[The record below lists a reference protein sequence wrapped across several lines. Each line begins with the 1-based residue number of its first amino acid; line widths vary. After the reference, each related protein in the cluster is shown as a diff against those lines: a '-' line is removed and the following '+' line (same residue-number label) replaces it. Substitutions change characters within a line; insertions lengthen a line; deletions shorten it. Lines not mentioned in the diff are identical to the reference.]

1 MKGSF
6 TDRKA
11 HTDVAK
17 YRLYQNVING
27 AGEMGCMCL
36 LDFRSMDSYLKTLH
50 QGTFHPQSGIKHCFH
65 DHCEE
70 RFFIFEG
77 EAQFRYCRPERAA

>member
-1 MKGSF
+1 
-6 TDRKA
+6 
-11 HTDVAK
+11 
-17 YRLYQNVING
+17 
-27 AGEMGCMCL
+27 
-36 LDFRSMDSYLKTLH
+36 MDSYLKTLH